1 MSKVSS
7 KNTKPEILVRKFLF
21 SNGLRYRLHIKK
33 LPGRPDITLAKYKAV
48 VFVNG
53 CFWHGH
59 ENCEAATLPMSNV
72 EYWNRKISS
81 NKRRDMANM
90 GKSASLGWKV
100 IIVWECELIN
110 SNNRVARLENI
121 IQEISN

>member
-1 MSKVSS
+1 
-7 KNTKPEILVRKFLF
+7 
-21 SNGLRYRLHIKK
+21 
-33 LPGRPDITLAKYKAV
+33 
-48 VFVNG
+48 
-53 CFWHGH
+53 
-59 ENCEAATLPMSNV
+59 
-72 EYWNRKISS
+72 
-81 NKRRDMANM
+81 MANM